1 MNDAWV
7 TGKGPWSSK
16 EACEALS
23 SVPSMQKVLNK
34 RGQPGLPWGLSLG
47 LLTGMT
53 PLHALSPVLVPT
65 LLMARID

>member
-1 MNDAWV
+1 MKDAWV
-7 TGKGPWSSK
+7 TGRGPWSSK

-23 SVPSMQKVLNK
+23 SVPRTQKVLNR

-53 PLHALSPVLVPT
+53 LRHALSPTLVPT
-65 LLMARID
+65 LLMARMD